1 MSELLVLAQSSARRN
16 LGAAARAAVLSLLA
30 LAALALAAAENA
42 AAQTVTTCAAP
53 DLAGRDQIWTGLHVW
68 AKLLAG

>member
-16 LGAAARAAVLSLLA
+16 LGAAARAAVLSL
-30 LAALALAAAENA
+30 LALAAAENA